1 MTSHSPTHAHPAT
14 RRLAP
19 LAAASLLGAA
29 LLLPLGAAS
38 TARADDGG
46 HTVFL
51 TSARENP
58 DDTVTLP
65 LYTGR
70 TASGETVHYVI
81 FESSDGKDAAALGV
95 NHAAKLNNV
104 RTNDPNASSAAMQV
118 TFDGGTVVF
127 PATVDFAV
135 NVGIATPDFLPPAT
149 VPLLARGLP
158 GYSPLIQMPD
168 GTIRNAPQ
176 VANSSGQHPK
186 VRRLDLAAGKVVLQ
200 ETRGFAGGKLVKY
213 VSTDASVD
221 LAAALEGA
229 TLAST
234 LNFAPFAGGDGTDSA
249 RASLAA
255 FVNGQTGLG
264 NPQRQGLNSAIVDGD
279 SPLNV
284 LAWNPSQGRY
294 SPLWDVH
301 PAAWTAAAI
310 STGQNTQQT
319 DFGQVRNLVQKFQV
333 TGPGG
338 SSFGAA
344 GIIVNCP
351 IVSSD

>member
-1 MTSHSPTHAHPAT
+1 MTKPTPDHRPRLPLT
-14 RRLAP
+14 R
-19 LAAASLLGAA
+19 LAAASLL
-29 LLLPLGAAS
+29 AAS
-38 TARADDGG
+38 LLVPLVAPPTARADEGG
-46 HTVFL
+46 GRTVFL
-51 TSARENP
+51 ASARENP

-65 LYTGR
+65 LYSGR

-104 RTNDPNASSAAMQV
+104 RVNDPNAGSAAMRV

-135 NVGIATPDFLPPAT
+135 NVGVPTPDFLPAAT
-149 VPLLARGLP
+149 VPLVARGLP
-158 GYSPLIQMPD
+158 GYSPLIQLPD

-176 VANSSGQHPK
+176 VANGSGQHPK
-186 VRRLDLAAGKVVLQ
+186 VRQLDVAAGKVVLQ
-200 ETRGFAGGKLVKY
+200 ETRGFAGGKMVKY

-221 LAAALEGA
+221 IAAALEGA
-229 TLAST
+229 TLAAT

-255 FVNGQTGLG
+255 FVNGQTGVA
-264 NPQRQGLNSAIVDGD
+264 NPQRQGLNSAIIDGD

-301 PAAWTAAAI
+301 PAAWTAAAVA
-310 STGQNTQQT
+310 SGQNTRQT
-319 DFGQVRNLVQKFQV
+319 DFGKVRNLVQKFQV

-338 SSFGAA
+338 SPFGAA
-344 GIIVNCP
+344 GIIVDCP